1 MRRFTVNKQ
10 KGLEIHVDASQCTG
24 LQIERFHIK
33 ALVGSLF
40 CVLGQNIL
48 QDYYYNSASTNC
60 GVQMGSS
67 ELMPEVGAGGGGGAI

>member
-1 MRRFTVNKQ
+1 MLVSVLDSRL
-10 KGLEIHVDASQCTG
+10 KGFYS
-24 LQIERFHIK
+24 K

-48 QDYYYNSASTNC
+48 QDYYYNSASINP

-67 ELMPEVGAGGGGGAI
+67 ELNA